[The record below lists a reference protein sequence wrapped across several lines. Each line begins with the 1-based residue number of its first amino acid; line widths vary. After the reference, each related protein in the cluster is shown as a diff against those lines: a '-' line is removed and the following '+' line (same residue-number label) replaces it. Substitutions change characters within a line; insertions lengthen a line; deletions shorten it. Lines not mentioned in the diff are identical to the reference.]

1 MKTFKGDL
9 VIKKGDNTDYS
20 QLTTVEGSISI
31 YEGGSLDAPN
41 LTTVEGSISI
51 YEGGSLDAP
60 NLTTVKESIHI
71 YDGGSLDAPNLTTV
85 EGYISIRDG
94 GSFAAPNLKESGSIR
109 IYKGASFAAPNLK
122 EAESISIFEGASL
135 DAPNLT
141 ESGSISISKG
151 GSFDSDVLKGLK
163 YEAIDNSL
171 FVIESER
178 TVKGILVYSGY
189 NVLKITNG
197 KIIKEECF
205 VAKSKGFN
213 AHGKTI
219 KKAIED
225 VKFKII
231 SDKLKKDPINKDTM
245 ISINYYHHATGSC
258 ILGIESWKK
267 QQGIEVD
274 EIRAYDLLIIL
285 ESTNAYGLGKFK
297 ELINF

>member
-9 VIKKGDNTDYS
+9 IIKKGDNTDYS
-20 QLTTVEGSISI
+20 HLTTVTGHIYI

-41 LTTVEGSISI
+41 LKESGYIDIYEGGSFDAPNLKETASIYISEGVSFAAPNLTTVTGDIDI
-51 YEGGSLDAP
+51 YEGGSLDA
-60 NLTTVKESIHI
+60 
-71 YDGGSLDAPNLTTV
+71 
-85 EGYISIRDG
+85 
-94 GSFAAPNLKESGSIR
+94 
-109 IYKGASFAAPNLK
+109 
-122 EAESISIFEGASL
+122 
-135 DAPNLT
+135 
-141 ESGSISISKG
+141 
-151 GSFDSDVLKGLK
+151 DVLKGLK
-163 YEAIDNSL
+163 YEAIDGSL

-197 KIIKEECF
+197 ELIKEECF

-258 ILGIESWKK
+258 ISGIESWKK

-274 EIRAYDLLIIL
+274 EIRADDLLIIL

>member
-9 VIKKGDNTDYS
+9 IIKKGDNTDYS
-20 QLTTVEGSISI
+20 QLTTVEGYISIYDGASLDAPNITTVEGYIHISDGGSLDAPNLKETVYISIHEGGSLDAPNLTEVESISIHDGGSFAALNLKETVYISISNGGSLDAPNLTTVSESISI
-31 YEGGSLDAPN
+31 YEGGSLDA
-41 LTTVEGSISI
+41 
-51 YEGGSLDAP
+51 
-60 NLTTVKESIHI
+60 
-71 YDGGSLDAPNLTTV
+71 
-85 EGYISIRDG
+85 
-94 GSFAAPNLKESGSIR
+94 
-109 IYKGASFAAPNLK
+109 
-122 EAESISIFEGASL
+122 
-135 DAPNLT
+135 
-141 ESGSISISKG
+141 
-151 GSFDSDVLKGLK
+151 DVLKGLK
-163 YEAIDNSL
+163 YEAVDGSL

-189 NVLKITNG
+189 NVPKITNG
-197 KIIKEECF
+197 KLIKEECF

-245 ISINYYHHATGSC
+245 VSINYYHHATGSC
-258 ILGIESWKK
+258 ISGIESWKK

-274 EIRAYDLLIIL
+274 EIRADDLLIIL
-285 ESTNAYGLGKFK
+285 ESTNAYGLCKFK

>member
-9 VIKKGDNTDYS
+9 VIKKGDNTYYS
-20 QLTTVEGSISI
+20 QLTTVKGYISI
-31 YEGGSLDAPN
+31 RDGGSFAAPN

-60 NLTTVKESIHI
+60 NLTSV
-71 YDGGSLDAPNLTTV
+71 
-85 EGYISIRDG
+85 
-94 GSFAAPNLKESGSIR
+94 
-109 IYKGASFAAPNLK
+109 
-122 EAESISIFEGASL
+122 
-135 DAPNLT
+135 
-141 ESGSISISKG
+141 SGSISISKG
-151 GSFDSDVLKGLK
+151 GSLDAPNITTVEGYIYISDGASLDAPNLKESASIYIYEGGSLDADVLKGLK
-163 YEAIDNSL
+163 YEAVDGSF
-171 FVIESER
+171 FVIESEK

-197 KIIKEECF
+197 ELIKEECF

-258 ILGIESWKK
+258 ISGIESWKK

-274 EIRAYDLLIIL
+274 EIRADDLLIIL

>member
-9 VIKKGDNTDYS
+9 IIKKGDNTDYS
-20 QLTTVEGSISI
+20 HLTTVTGHIYI

-41 LTTVEGSISI
+41 LKESGYIDIYEGGSFDAPNLKETASIYISEGVSFAAPNLKETASIYISEGVSFAAPNLTTVTGDIDI
-51 YEGGSLDAP
+51 YEGGSLDA
-60 NLTTVKESIHI
+60 
-71 YDGGSLDAPNLTTV
+71 
-85 EGYISIRDG
+85 
-94 GSFAAPNLKESGSIR
+94 
-109 IYKGASFAAPNLK
+109 
-122 EAESISIFEGASL
+122 
-135 DAPNLT
+135 
-141 ESGSISISKG
+141 
-151 GSFDSDVLKGLK
+151 DVLKGLK
-163 YEAIDNSL
+163 YEAIDGSL

-197 KIIKEECF
+197 ELIKEECF

-258 ILGIESWKK
+258 ISGIESWKK

-274 EIRAYDLLIIL
+274 EIRADDLLIIL

>member
-9 VIKKGDNTDYS
+9 IIKKGDNTDYS
-20 QLTTVEGSISI
+20 HLTTVTGHIYI

-41 LTTVEGSISI
+41 LKESGYIDIYEGGSFDAPNLKETASIYISEGVSFAAPNLTTVTGDIDI
-51 YEGGSLDAP
+51 YEGGSLDA
-60 NLTTVKESIHI
+60 
-71 YDGGSLDAPNLTTV
+71 
-85 EGYISIRDG
+85 
-94 GSFAAPNLKESGSIR
+94 
-109 IYKGASFAAPNLK
+109 
-122 EAESISIFEGASL
+122 
-135 DAPNLT
+135 
-141 ESGSISISKG
+141 
-151 GSFDSDVLKGLK
+151 DVLKGLK
-163 YEAIDNSL
+163 YEAIDGSL

-258 ILGIESWKK
+258 ISGIESWKK

-274 EIRAYDLLIIL
+274 EIRADDLLIIL

>member
-9 VIKKGDNTDYS
+9 IIKKGDNTDYS
-20 QLTTVEGSISI
+20 HLTTVTGHIYI

-41 LTTVEGSISI
+41 LKESGYIDIYEGGSFDAPNLKETASIYISEGVSFAAPNLTTVTGDIDI
-51 YEGGSLDAP
+51 YEGGSLDA
-60 NLTTVKESIHI
+60 
-71 YDGGSLDAPNLTTV
+71 
-85 EGYISIRDG
+85 
-94 GSFAAPNLKESGSIR
+94 
-109 IYKGASFAAPNLK
+109 
-122 EAESISIFEGASL
+122 
-135 DAPNLT
+135 
-141 ESGSISISKG
+141 
-151 GSFDSDVLKGLK
+151 DVLKGLK
-163 YEAIDNSL
+163 YEAIDGCL

-178 TVKGILVYSGY
+178 TVRGILVYSGY

-197 KIIKEECF
+197 ELIKEECF

-258 ILGIESWKK
+258 ISGIESWKK

-274 EIRAYDLLIIL
+274 EIRADDLLIIL

>member
-9 VIKKGDNTDYS
+9 IIKKGDNTDYS
-20 QLTTVEGSISI
+20 HLTTVTGHIYI

-41 LTTVEGSISI
+41 LKESGYIDIYEGGSFDAPNLKETASIYISENVSFAAPNLTTVTGDIDI
-51 YEGGSLDAP
+51 YEGGSLDA
-60 NLTTVKESIHI
+60 
-71 YDGGSLDAPNLTTV
+71 
-85 EGYISIRDG
+85 
-94 GSFAAPNLKESGSIR
+94 
-109 IYKGASFAAPNLK
+109 
-122 EAESISIFEGASL
+122 
-135 DAPNLT
+135 
-141 ESGSISISKG
+141 
-151 GSFDSDVLKGLK
+151 DVLKGLK
-163 YEAIDNSL
+163 YEAIDGSL

-197 KIIKEECF
+197 ELIKEECF

-213 AHGKTI
+213 AHGNTI

-258 ILGIESWKK
+258 ISGIESWKK

-274 EIRAYDLLIIL
+274 EIRADDLLIIL

>member
-9 VIKKGDNTDYS
+9 IIKKGDNTDYS
-20 QLTTVEGSISI
+20 HLTTVTGHIYI

-41 LTTVEGSISI
+41 LKESGYIDIYEGGSFDAPNLKETASIYISEGVSFAAPNLTTVTGDIDI
-51 YEGGSLDAP
+51 YEGGSLDA
-60 NLTTVKESIHI
+60 
-71 YDGGSLDAPNLTTV
+71 
-85 EGYISIRDG
+85 
-94 GSFAAPNLKESGSIR
+94 
-109 IYKGASFAAPNLK
+109 
-122 EAESISIFEGASL
+122 
-135 DAPNLT
+135 
-141 ESGSISISKG
+141 
-151 GSFDSDVLKGLK
+151 DVLKGLK
-163 YEAIDNSL
+163 YEAIDGSL

-197 KIIKEECF
+197 ELIKVECF

-258 ILGIESWKK
+258 ISGIESWKK

-274 EIRAYDLLIIL
+274 EIRADDLLIIL

>member
-9 VIKKGDNTDYS
+9 IIKKGDNTDYS
-20 QLTTVEGSISI
+20 HLTTVTGHIYI

-41 LTTVEGSISI
+41 LKESGYIDIYEGGSFDAPNLKETASIYISEGVSFAAPNLTTVTGDIDI
-51 YEGGSLDAP
+51 YEGGSLDA
-60 NLTTVKESIHI
+60 
-71 YDGGSLDAPNLTTV
+71 
-85 EGYISIRDG
+85 
-94 GSFAAPNLKESGSIR
+94 
-109 IYKGASFAAPNLK
+109 
-122 EAESISIFEGASL
+122 
-135 DAPNLT
+135 
-141 ESGSISISKG
+141 
-151 GSFDSDVLKGLK
+151 DVLKGLK
-163 YEAIDNSL
+163 YEAIDGSL

-197 KIIKEECF
+197 ELIKEECF

-213 AHGKTI
+213 AHGNTI

-258 ILGIESWKK
+258 ISGIESWKK

-274 EIRAYDLLIIL
+274 EIRADDLLIIL